1 MNIEIKTE
9 KKEVLTIQEVRT
21 FTLTLNQDEANLI
34 RSLAGRVIGTGKA
47 RNLADAIYSKLCE
60 GTFSLKHKSG
70 YVEFSD

>member
-34 RSLAGRVIGTGKA
+34 RSLVDRVSGTGKA
-47 RNLADAIYSKLCE
+47 RNLADAIYGKLCKW
-60 GTFSLKHKSG
+60 TFSLKHKSG
-70 YVEFSD
+70 WIEFSD